1 MTGAE
6 VTEQDNAQKHAGKLR
21 EKGASSRGLRHATLW
36 VLAAAFSWATVLLA
50 SGPLRALRLASPSW
64 VYWPMAILVS
74 AGFWAASTWV
84 PGLQLAAVSFLAI
97 AVVIGLFTEVESWGV
112 GRGHAAIAS
121 ICALVAGVGVGFG
134 AWCRSMKISPA
145 TWLTKWV
152 EPMVVKAKELNP
164 ALDFSAES
172 VVSQLPSGLV
182 VLSLVAL
189 AIAILS
195 ERTWLRAIGSRR
207 RSPRK
212 WTDFKLWDASIF
224 VLMAV
229 LLGAFTQH
237 GVKAVTVAS
246 LNALNIMVVLYF
258 FQGMAVVFK
267 ALEFFAVGPFWR
279 MLIGF
284 ILTFL
289 LALVVAM
296 VGVAD
301 YWLEFRNRLKR
312 QTGSPVTGTDSNQ
325 N

>member
-1 MTGAE
+1 
-6 VTEQDNAQKHAGKLR
+6 
-21 EKGASSRGLRHATLW
+21 
-36 VLAAAFSWATVLLA
+36 
-50 SGPLRALRLASPSW
+50 
-64 VYWPMAILVS
+64 MAILVS